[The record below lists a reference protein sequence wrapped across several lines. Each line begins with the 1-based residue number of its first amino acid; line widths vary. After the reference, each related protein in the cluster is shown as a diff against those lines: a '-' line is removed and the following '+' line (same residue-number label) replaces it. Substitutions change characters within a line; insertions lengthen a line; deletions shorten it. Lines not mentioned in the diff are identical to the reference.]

1 MRKHSRFLLELFAF
15 MFVAA
20 LPVIYLAGCSSGGS
34 DSPPEFVGTWQ
45 ISPMAPGRGAL
56 TLTLTETSF
65 TLTAADAPPPSPD
78 LETDTGTITDVDT
91 TLKHFTLNVK
101 SVTLAGAESA
111 KWAVGDV
118 IFVLYSLSGDNLTIN
133 MSTTGYP
140 NDLTGG
146 GALTRL

>member
-34 DSPPEFVGTWQ
+34 DSIVGTWQ
-45 ISPMAPGRGAL
+45 LSPMAPGRGAL

-65 TLTAADAPPPSPD
+65 TLTAADAPAPSPD

-101 SVTLAGAESA
+101 SVTLAGEQSA
-111 KWAVGDV
+111 HWVVGDV
-118 IFVLYSLSGDNLTIN
+118 IFVLYSLSGNNLTIN

-146 GALTRL
+146 GVLARL

>member
-20 LPVIYLAGCSSGGS
+20 LPVIYLAGCS
-34 DSPPEFVGTWQ
+34 DSSTPPPEFVGTWQ
-45 ISPMAPGRGAL
+45 VSPMAPGRGAL
-56 TLTLTETSF
+56 TLTLAETSF

-78 LETDTGTITDVDT
+78 LETDMGTISDIDT

-101 SVTLAGAESA
+101 SVTLAGTENAH
-111 KWAVGDV
+111 WVVGDI
-118 IFVLYSLSGDNLTIN
+118 IFVLYSLSGNTLTIN

-140 NDLTGG
+140 ADLTGG